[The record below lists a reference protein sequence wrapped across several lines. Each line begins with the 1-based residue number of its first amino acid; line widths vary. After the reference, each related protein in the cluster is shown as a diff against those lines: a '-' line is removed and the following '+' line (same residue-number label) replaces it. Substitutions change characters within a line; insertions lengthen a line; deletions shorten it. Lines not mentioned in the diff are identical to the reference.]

1 MNTEKQEQP
10 QTTEPQASQV
20 QQPLKDKAEAGRH
33 PFAKLLVK
41 PKVLVIAAVVI
52 LVAIAAVA
60 VLLQTSG
67 REEPQPQVFNKS
79 TLERI
84 INVSELS
91 TFTAVYNGIAR
102 VANEKKPEK
111 IDYYVSYE
119 ATVNAGI
126 DFQKVEISMDEEQK
140 TITLKVPEAHIT
152 NQSVE
157 MSSLDFIFLNQ
168 KADKSGVT
176 EAAYKA
182 CEEDVRQ
189 ESEQQTAICELAK
202 QNAEN
207 VLKALTRV
215 SNEWKALEEETVAAQ
230 DAEANVTFCHGD
242 YQYHNILRQD
252 RDFFLVNF
260 EKCQADGPVRDLYH
274 ILRKLLEKSEWDRSL
289 GIGLLESYEKVRPL
303 TLTEKRDLYYRL
315 SYPEKLWKIVN
326 FYYNS
331 GKAWIPEK
339 NQEKLEH
346 LLEQETARKRFLRIM
361 EP

>member
-67 REEPQPQVFNKS
+67 REEPQPQAFNKS

-207 VLKALTRV
+207 VLKALTKPIV
-215 SNEWKALEEETVAAQ
+215 DQL
-230 DAEANVTFCHGD
+230 GD
-242 YQYHNILRQD
+242 GYQ
-252 RDFFLVNF
+252 LVI
-260 EKCQADGPVRDLYH
+260 E
-274 ILRKLLEKSEWDRSL
+274 
-289 GIGLLESYEKVRPL
+289 
-303 TLTEKRDLYYRL
+303 
-315 SYPEKLWKIVN
+315 
-326 FYYNS
+326 
-331 GKAWIPEK
+331 
-339 NQEKLEH
+339 
-346 LLEQETARKRFLRIM
+346 
-361 EP
+361 

>member
-33 PFAKLLVK
+33 PFAKLLVN
-41 PKVLVIAAVVI
+41 PQVLVLAAVVI

-207 VLKALTRV
+207 VLKALTKPIV
-215 SNEWKALEEETVAAQ
+215 DQL
-230 DAEANVTFCHGD
+230 GD
-242 YQYHNILRQD
+242 GYQ
-252 RDFFLVNF
+252 LVI
-260 EKCQADGPVRDLYH
+260 E
-274 ILRKLLEKSEWDRSL
+274 
-289 GIGLLESYEKVRPL
+289 
-303 TLTEKRDLYYRL
+303 
-315 SYPEKLWKIVN
+315 
-326 FYYNS
+326 
-331 GKAWIPEK
+331 
-339 NQEKLEH
+339 
-346 LLEQETARKRFLRIM
+346 
-361 EP
+361 

>member
-10 QTTEPQASQV
+10 QTTESQASQV
-20 QQPLKDKAEAGRH
+20 QQPLKDKAKAARH
-33 PFAKLLVK
+33 PFARLLVK

-176 EAAYKA
+176 EVAYKA

-189 ESEQQTAICELAK
+189 ESEQQSAICELAK

-207 VLKALTRV
+207 VLRALTR
-215 SNEWKALEEETVAAQ
+215 
-230 DAEANVTFCHGD
+230 
-242 YQYHNILRQD
+242 
-252 RDFFLVNF
+252 
-260 EKCQADGPVRDLYH
+260 P
-274 ILRKLLEKSEWDRSL
+274 
-289 GIGLLESYEKVRPL
+289 
-303 TLTEKRDLYYRL
+303 
-315 SYPEKLWKIVN
+315 IVN
-326 FYYNS
+326 QLGEGY
-331 GKAWIPEK
+331 
-339 NQEKLEH
+339 QLEI
-346 LLEQETARKRFLRIM
+346 E
-361 EP
+361 

>member
-20 QQPLKDKAEAGRH
+20 QQPLKDKVEAARH

-41 PKVLVIAAVVI
+41 PKILVIAAVVI
-52 LVAIAAVA
+52 LVAIAAIA

-126 DFQKVEISMDEEQK
+126 DFRAVDISINEEQK

-207 VLKALTRV
+207 VLKALTKPIV
-215 SNEWKALEEETVAAQ
+215 DQL
-230 DAEANVTFCHGD
+230 GD
-242 YQYHNILRQD
+242 GYQ
-252 RDFFLVNF
+252 LVI
-260 EKCQADGPVRDLYH
+260 E
-274 ILRKLLEKSEWDRSL
+274 
-289 GIGLLESYEKVRPL
+289 
-303 TLTEKRDLYYRL
+303 
-315 SYPEKLWKIVN
+315 
-326 FYYNS
+326 
-331 GKAWIPEK
+331 
-339 NQEKLEH
+339 
-346 LLEQETARKRFLRIM
+346 
-361 EP
+361 

>member
-20 QQPLKDKAEAGRH
+20 QQPLKDKAEARRH

-79 TLERI
+79 ALERI

-126 DFQKVEISMDEEQK
+126 DFRAVDISINEEQK

-157 MSSLDFIFLNQ
+157 MSSLEFIFLNK
-168 KADKSGVT
+168 KADKPGVT
-176 EAAYKA
+176 EVAYKA

-189 ESEQQTAICELAK
+189 ESEQQTAFCDLAK

-207 VLKALTRV
+207 VLKALTKPIV
-215 SNEWKALEEETVAAQ
+215 DQL
-230 DAEANVTFCHGD
+230 GD
-242 YQYHNILRQD
+242 GYQ
-252 RDFFLVNF
+252 LVI
-260 EKCQADGPVRDLYH
+260 E
-274 ILRKLLEKSEWDRSL
+274 
-289 GIGLLESYEKVRPL
+289 
-303 TLTEKRDLYYRL
+303 
-315 SYPEKLWKIVN
+315 
-326 FYYNS
+326 
-331 GKAWIPEK
+331 
-339 NQEKLEH
+339 
-346 LLEQETARKRFLRIM
+346 
-361 EP
+361 

>member
-1 MNTEKQEQP
+1 MNTEKQEQL

-20 QQPLKDKAEAGRH
+20 QQPLKDKAEARRH

-79 TLERI
+79 ALERI

-126 DFQKVEISMDEEQK
+126 DFRAVDISINEEQK

-157 MSSLDFIFLNQ
+157 MSSLEFIFLNK
-168 KADKSGVT
+168 KADKPGVT
-176 EAAYKA
+176 EVAYKA

-207 VLKALTRV
+207 VLKALTKPIV
-215 SNEWKALEEETVAAQ
+215 DQL
-230 DAEANVTFCHGD
+230 GD
-242 YQYHNILRQD
+242 GYQ
-252 RDFFLVNF
+252 LVI
-260 EKCQADGPVRDLYH
+260 E
-274 ILRKLLEKSEWDRSL
+274 
-289 GIGLLESYEKVRPL
+289 
-303 TLTEKRDLYYRL
+303 
-315 SYPEKLWKIVN
+315 
-326 FYYNS
+326 
-331 GKAWIPEK
+331 
-339 NQEKLEH
+339 
-346 LLEQETARKRFLRIM
+346 
-361 EP
+361 

>member
-41 PKVLVIAAVVI
+41 QKVLVIAAVVI

-207 VLKALTRV
+207 VLKALTKPIV
-215 SNEWKALEEETVAAQ
+215 DQL
-230 DAEANVTFCHGD
+230 GD
-242 YQYHNILRQD
+242 GYQ
-252 RDFFLVNF
+252 LVI
-260 EKCQADGPVRDLYH
+260 E
-274 ILRKLLEKSEWDRSL
+274 
-289 GIGLLESYEKVRPL
+289 
-303 TLTEKRDLYYRL
+303 
-315 SYPEKLWKIVN
+315 
-326 FYYNS
+326 
-331 GKAWIPEK
+331 
-339 NQEKLEH
+339 
-346 LLEQETARKRFLRIM
+346 
-361 EP
+361 

>member
-20 QQPLKDKAEAGRH
+20 QQLLKDKVEAGRH

-102 VANEKKPEK
+102 VANEKKPDQ

-152 NQSVE
+152 NLAVD
-157 MSSLDFIFLNQ
+157 MSSLDFIFQNK

-176 EAAYKA
+176 EDAYKA
-182 CEEDVRQ
+182 CEEDVKR

-202 QNAEN
+202 QNAKN
-207 VLKALTRV
+207 VLKALSKPV
-215 SNEWKALEEETVAAQ
+215 VDQL
-230 DAEANVTFCHGD
+230 GD
-242 YQYHNILRQD
+242 GYQ
-252 RDFFLVNF
+252 LVI
-260 EKCQADGPVRDLYH
+260 E
-274 ILRKLLEKSEWDRSL
+274 
-289 GIGLLESYEKVRPL
+289 
-303 TLTEKRDLYYRL
+303 
-315 SYPEKLWKIVN
+315 
-326 FYYNS
+326 
-331 GKAWIPEK
+331 
-339 NQEKLEH
+339 
-346 LLEQETARKRFLRIM
+346 
-361 EP
+361 

>member
-20 QQPLKDKAEAGRH
+20 QQLLKDKVEAGRH

-140 TITLKVPEAHIT
+140 TIILKVPEAHIT

-189 ESEQQTAICELAK
+189 ESEQQSAICELAK

-207 VLKALTRV
+207 VLKALTKPIV
-215 SNEWKALEEETVAAQ
+215 DQL
-230 DAEANVTFCHGD
+230 GD
-242 YQYHNILRQD
+242 GYQ
-252 RDFFLVNF
+252 LVI
-260 EKCQADGPVRDLYH
+260 E
-274 ILRKLLEKSEWDRSL
+274 
-289 GIGLLESYEKVRPL
+289 
-303 TLTEKRDLYYRL
+303 
-315 SYPEKLWKIVN
+315 
-326 FYYNS
+326 
-331 GKAWIPEK
+331 
-339 NQEKLEH
+339 
-346 LLEQETARKRFLRIM
+346 
-361 EP
+361 

>member
-20 QQPLKDKAEAGRH
+20 QQLLKDKVEAGRH

-202 QNAEN
+202 QNAKN
-207 VLKALTRV
+207 VLKALSKPV
-215 SNEWKALEEETVAAQ
+215 VDQL
-230 DAEANVTFCHGD
+230 GD
-242 YQYHNILRQD
+242 GYQ
-252 RDFFLVNF
+252 LVI
-260 EKCQADGPVRDLYH
+260 E
-274 ILRKLLEKSEWDRSL
+274 
-289 GIGLLESYEKVRPL
+289 
-303 TLTEKRDLYYRL
+303 
-315 SYPEKLWKIVN
+315 
-326 FYYNS
+326 
-331 GKAWIPEK
+331 
-339 NQEKLEH
+339 
-346 LLEQETARKRFLRIM
+346 
-361 EP
+361 

>member
-67 REEPQPQVFNKS
+67 REEPQPQVLNTS
-79 TLERI
+79 TLEKI

-91 TFTAVYNGIAR
+91 TFTAVYNGIAE
-102 VANEKKPEK
+102 VANEKKPDQ

-126 DFQKVEISMDEEQK
+126 DFQTVGVSMDEEQK
-140 TITLKVPEAHIT
+140 IITLKVPEAHIT
-152 NQSVE
+152 NLAVD
-157 MSSLDFIFLNQ
+157 MSSLDFIFLNK

-182 CEEDVRQ
+182 CEEDVRR

-202 QNAEN
+202 QNAKN
-207 VLKALTRV
+207 VLKAL
-215 SNEWKALEEETVAAQ
+215 AQ
-230 DAEANVTFCHGD
+230 PIVNQLGAD
-242 YQYHNILRQD
+242 YQ
-252 RDFFLVNF
+252 LVI
-260 EKCQADGPVRDLYH
+260 E
-274 ILRKLLEKSEWDRSL
+274 
-289 GIGLLESYEKVRPL
+289 
-303 TLTEKRDLYYRL
+303 
-315 SYPEKLWKIVN
+315 
-326 FYYNS
+326 
-331 GKAWIPEK
+331 
-339 NQEKLEH
+339 
-346 LLEQETARKRFLRIM
+346 
-361 EP
+361 

>member
-20 QQPLKDKAEAGRH
+20 QQPLKDKAEAWRH

-67 REEPQPQVFNKS
+67 REEPQTQVFNKS

-140 TITLKVPEAHIT
+140 TITLKVPDAHIT

-207 VLKALTRV
+207 VLKALTKPIV
-215 SNEWKALEEETVAAQ
+215 DQL
-230 DAEANVTFCHGD
+230 GD
-242 YQYHNILRQD
+242 GYQ
-252 RDFFLVNF
+252 LVI
-260 EKCQADGPVRDLYH
+260 E
-274 ILRKLLEKSEWDRSL
+274 
-289 GIGLLESYEKVRPL
+289 
-303 TLTEKRDLYYRL
+303 
-315 SYPEKLWKIVN
+315 
-326 FYYNS
+326 
-331 GKAWIPEK
+331 
-339 NQEKLEH
+339 
-346 LLEQETARKRFLRIM
+346 
-361 EP
+361 

>member
-52 LVAIAAVA
+52 LVTIAAVA

-67 REEPQPQVFNKS
+67 REEPQPQVLNTS
-79 TLERI
+79 TLEKI

-91 TFTAVYNGIAR
+91 TFTAVYNGIAE
-102 VANEKKPEK
+102 VANEKKPDQ

-126 DFQKVEISMDEEQK
+126 DFQTVGVSMDEEQK
-140 TITLKVPEAHIT
+140 IITLKVPEAHIT
-152 NQSVE
+152 NLAVD
-157 MSSLDFIFLNQ
+157 MSSLDFIFLNK

-182 CEEDVRQ
+182 CEEDVRR

-202 QNAEN
+202 QNAKN
-207 VLKALTRV
+207 VLKAL
-215 SNEWKALEEETVAAQ
+215 AQ
-230 DAEANVTFCHGD
+230 PIVNQLGAD
-242 YQYHNILRQD
+242 YQ
-252 RDFFLVNF
+252 LVI
-260 EKCQADGPVRDLYH
+260 E
-274 ILRKLLEKSEWDRSL
+274 
-289 GIGLLESYEKVRPL
+289 
-303 TLTEKRDLYYRL
+303 
-315 SYPEKLWKIVN
+315 
-326 FYYNS
+326 
-331 GKAWIPEK
+331 
-339 NQEKLEH
+339 
-346 LLEQETARKRFLRIM
+346 
-361 EP
+361 